1 MELMASPTIAPELLS
16 KVTGTEWP
24 GNNATTI
31 CTVSQTA

>member
-16 KVTGTEWP
+16 KVTGTEWLS
-24 GNNATTI
+24 NNAICI